1 MTSEFDAFRAVNFD
15 WTRQLKGVWRDPHYH
30 VPSLN
35 QKAVDDV
42 VGYFFLKTV
51 NPDPDDEPLGR
62 VIVGPKGF
70 GKTHLIGEL
79 RRQVWQ
85 REGWFVLLDFIG
97 IKDFWSSVALGFLN
111 SLQVR
116 MADGKAQYDRL
127 LLRVAKLL
135 EIDEELTAIAERW
148 RGQPR
153 DLMLELA
160 RLFTRSLARKYPSEA
175 NQHLDVVTALVLLA
189 SEDLDYHSIAH
200 GWLQGM
206 SFDGEDVRALG
217 FKEDNSPIKV
227 VQGLSWIMS
236 RIAPTL
242 IAIDQIDA
250 IVTASNSLARAANN
264 GAMQEQKEAQF
275 IVDALAQGLM
285 DLHEYKRRAV
295 TVISCL
301 EATWKVL
308 EDTTS
313 VPMEDRYR
321 PPLPLQALSATETAR
336 ALVAAR
342 LETAYAAR
350 GFEPPFATW
359 PFADSA
365 FESALGLSP
374 RELLKVCDR
383 HLQKCIA
390 AGEVTLC
397 KSFDPTQPPPRECE
411 EKTTGLD
418 QVYQNELKAA
428 AIANLIDAEGE
439 DQFRELI
446 DGTLRLLEKHYDLP
460 DDIDS
465 EVQRDP
471 DQKRPSLH
479 GRLSFTFLS
488 EGSREQH
495 YCFRLLGHTNARAF
509 QTRLKAAMTA
519 SGIDT
524 ALKFR
529 HLFILRRGATP
540 SGPKTTALFD
550 QFLKLGGKFIAPAD
564 DDLRTFVALAAMDAC
579 KLPDFDAWLR
589 QQQPLYKTRLFQEA
603 GLCPPPF
610 LAPKPPL
617 PPQDKPAG
625 AKPAPT
631 QTPAGA
637 QAEKPKAPPAAPRN
651 PAACERL
658 IPIGRRYE
666 RGALGDPVTLAADLL
681 PRHVAVLAGPGSGK
695 TVLMRRIVEE
705 SALLGIPSIVLDPN
719 NDLTRLGDAWPTRPE
734 SWSEEDAAKAEA
746 YRACADVVI
755 WTPGVTSGNPI
766 SLNLLPDF
774 VAIDD
779 ADEREQAIGM
789 AWTTLIPF
797 LPGGGEKANRKKG
810 VLADA
815 IRRFAA
821 GRGGALPDLIALLAE
836 LPDDVSE
843 DSNAQKLASEIA
855 DQLRAAIAINPLLK
869 SIGEP
874 LDPKTLFEGP
884 SGKTRVSV
892 INLAGLAS
900 EEGRDSFVNR
910 LQMSLFT
917 FIKRNPN
924 PTGCLYVI
932 DEAQS
937 FAPSGAGTAC
947 KASAL
952 SLAAQARKYGLGM
965 MFATQTPKG
974 VDNKIVSN
982 CTTHVYGRMN
992 APATI
997 DAIHDLMVAKGG
1009 AADDIG
1015 KLSKG
1020 EFYFSTEGSL
1030 RPFKVRTPLC
1040 LSWHPPNPPP
1050 ADEVIQKARSKRV

>member
-1 MTSEFDAFRAVNFD
+1 
-15 WTRQLKGVWRDPHYH
+15 
-30 VPSLN
+30 
-35 QKAVDDV
+35 
-42 VGYFFLKTV
+42 
-51 NPDPDDEPLGR
+51 
-62 VIVGPKGF
+62 
-70 GKTHLIGEL
+70 
-79 RRQVWQ
+79 
-85 REGWFVLLDFIG
+85 
-97 IKDFWSSVALGFLN
+97 
-111 SLQVR
+111 
-116 MADGKAQYDRL
+116 
-127 LLRVAKLL
+127 
-135 EIDEELTAIAERW
+135 
-148 RGQPR
+148 
-153 DLMLELA
+153 
-160 RLFTRSLARKYPSEA
+160 
-175 NQHLDVVTALVLLA
+175 LDVVSALVLLI
-189 SEDLDYHSIAH
+189 SEDLDCRSFAH

-206 SFDGEDVRALG
+206 NFDGEDVRTLG

-242 IAIDQIDA
+242 IAIDQFDA
-250 IVTASNSLARAANN
+250 IVTTSVSLARAANS
-264 GAMQEQKEAQF
+264 GAMQEQKEAQS

-295 TVISCL
+295 TVIACL

-308 EDTTS
+308 EDTTI
-313 VPMEDRYR
+313 VPMEDRYK
-321 PPLPLQALSATETAR
+321 PPLPLQALSAVETAR

-350 GFEPPFATW
+350 GFEPPFAAW

-374 RELLKVCDR
+374 RELLKACDR

-390 AGEVTLC
+390 VGVVTLC
-397 KSFDPTQPPPRECE
+397 ESFDPTRPPPRVDED
-411 EKTTGLD
+411 KTAGLD
-418 QVYQNELKAA
+418 QVYQSELKAA
-428 AIANLIDAEGE
+428 AIANLIDADGE

-446 DGTLRLLEKHYDLP
+446 GGTLRLLQKHYDLP

-479 GRLSFTFLS
+479 GRLSFTFLN
-488 EGSREQH
+488 EGNREQH

-529 HLFILRRGATP
+529 HLFILRRGAPP
-540 SGPKTTALFD
+540 SGPVTTALLD
-550 QFLKLGGKFIAPAD
+550 QFLKAGGKFIPPTD
-564 DDLRTFVALAAMDAC
+564 DDLRAFVALAAMDAR

-589 QQQPLYKTRLFQEA
+589 RQQPLFKTRLFQEA

-610 LAPKPPL
+610 LAAKLPSVAPP
-617 PPQDKPAG
+617 PPQDKPPPAG
-625 AKPAPT
+625 PKPAPT

-637 QAEKPKAPPAAPRN
+637 LAEKPAAS
-651 PAACERL
+651 ERL

-681 PRHVAVLAGPGSGK
+681 PRHVAILAGPGSGK

-705 SALLGIPSIVLDPN
+705 AALLGIPSIVLDPN
-719 NDLTRLGDAWPTRPE
+719 NDLSRLDDAWPTRPE
-734 SWSEEDAAKAEA
+734 SWSEEDAAKAET
-746 YRACADVVI
+746 YRARADVVI

-774 VAIDD
+774 AAIDD

-797 LPGGGEKANRKKG
+797 MPGGGEKANRKKG

-821 GRGGALPDLIALLAE
+821 GRGGALTDLIALLTE
-836 LPDDVSE
+836 LPDDVSQ

-869 SIGEP
+869 SVGEP

-900 EEGRDSFVNR
+900 EEARDSFVNR

-917 FIKRNPN
+917 FIKRNPT

-932 DEAQS
+932 DEAQN

-997 DAIHDLMVAKGG
+997 DAIHDLMAAKGG

-1020 EFYFSTEGSL
+1020 EFYFSTEGSM
-1030 RPFKVRTPLC
+1030 RPYKVRTPLC
-1040 LSWHPPNPPP
+1040 LSWHPPNPPT
-1050 ADEVIQKARSKRV
+1050 AEEVIQKARTKRG